1 MTAADTTGIHNT
13 TQQFGSSIV
22 ESVPDCGKWY
32 TSAGGLCS
40 QELVGVLVLECSARD
55 RVGGQRRILLLVSW
69 LLLCC
74 VACKTK
80 TVVKNLT
87 CYFFQL
93 RKISGDWKIPGKK
106 TQDYKNTCRKKKQ
119 TWNRPLVQITASFEL
134 CSTTSQKEEM
144 TWS

>member
-55 RVGGQRRILLLVSW
+55 RVGGQRRILLSW
-69 LLLCC
+69 LYMLCC
-74 VACKTK
+74 LQN
-80 TVVKNLT
+80 KNCCQKPNLLL
-87 CYFFQL
+87 FSAKENL
-93 RKISGDWKIPGKK
+93 RRLENPW
-106 TQDYKNTCRKKKQ
+106 
-119 TWNRPLVQITASFEL
+119 
-134 CSTTSQKEEM
+134 
-144 TWS
+144 